1 MSGQISELL
10 ETSHLIKKSQ
20 AQAYQ
25 KIFSTTGIA
34 AQVILFF
41 NPVCLKV
48 DFPFLAAHSH

>member
-10 ETSHLIKKSQ
+10 ETSHLINKCK

-34 AQVILFF
+34 AQGILLF
-41 NPVCLKV
+41 NPVRLKV
-48 DFPFLAAHSH
+48 DFPFSAAHSH